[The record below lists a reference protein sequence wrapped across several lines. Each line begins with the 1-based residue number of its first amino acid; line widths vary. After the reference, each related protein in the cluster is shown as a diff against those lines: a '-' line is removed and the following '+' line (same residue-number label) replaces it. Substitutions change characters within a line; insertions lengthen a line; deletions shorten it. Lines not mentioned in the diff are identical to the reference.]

1 MKINELKSPK
11 GSRKRKRRVGRGSG
25 SGRGKTCGR
34 GQKGQKSRSGSKSR
48 ASFEGGQI
56 PLIRRLPKRGFRS
69 KFPNNYQIVNVEQL
83 NRFKENEVIDP
94 AKLKELGIINTLKNK
109 IKVLGEG
116 ELKISLIVQAHK
128 FSKSA
133 EEKIKEAKGKIEVIK

>member
-1 MKINELKSPK
+1 MKISDLKNPK

-34 GQKGQKSRSGSKSR
+34 GQNGQKSRSGSKSR
-48 ASFEGGQI
+48 AGFEGGQI

-69 KFPNNYQIVNVEQL
+69 KFPNNYQIVNIEQL
-83 NRFKENEVIDP
+83 NRFRENEVINP
-94 AKLKELGIINTLKNK
+94 TKLKELGIINTLKNK
-109 IKVLGEG
+109 AKVLGEG

>member
-34 GQKGQKSRSGSKSR
+34 GQNGQKSRSGSKSK
-48 ASFEGGQI
+48 AGFEGGQI

-69 KFPNNYQIVNVEQL
+69 KFPKNYQIVNVEQL
-83 NRFKENEVIDP
+83 NRFKENEVINP
-94 AKLKELGIINTLKNK
+94 TKLKELGIINTLKNK